1 MNAFAS
7 NSSLFKIFL
16 VALLPIILIFLY
28 SFVWILAYL
37 ISKRYFSDIKRNIVI
52 SSIVILY
59 MLHPALIRTGLSIF
73 QCVKVSEND
82 SRVRSDLNMKC
93 YSNTHLAW

>member
-1 MNAFAS
+1 MNVFAP
-7 NSSLFKIFL
+7 NSTIFKMFL
-16 VALLPIILIFLY
+16 AAILPIALIFLY

-37 ISKRYFSDIKRNIVI
+37 IFKKYFSDIKRNIVI

-73 QCVKVSEND
+73 QCVEVSKNDNRVKV
-82 SRVRSDLNMKC
+82 DLNMKC
-93 YSNTHLAW
+93 YSSTHIAW